1 MNSEK
6 YDSRI
11 LHPAPY
17 VERQVK
23 PAIKSNNMAA
33 EVVWTYLVV
42 RAYQSDQ
49 QALVKKLCGRNETLP
64 DNSMTWLEAYLHPTR
79 IRQEE
84 VKYWRSR
91 ADLSMGHLEL
101 TEDREYQIRSNGSWV
116 CICESKWFDDIHQNS
131 RFPEILQLSQLI
143 EHALLIHDNGGK
155 FPERVY
161 VTLITPQYFKER
173 QGKFSERKY
182 WKKFN
187 DYTTDMA
194 LLEKDLRLCPLPFL
208 KHDLKILISRV
219 DTLKLNWVTFEDLL
233 GLSDL
238 VEDHIPGKYR
248 TTRDTWKQVFKEM
261 GREDIFIELTQ

>member
-1 MNSEK
+1 MKRNQK
-6 YDSRI
+6 TRVF
-11 LHPAPY
+11 HPAPY
-17 VERQVK
+17 VERQIAPVIQANGMTK
-23 PAIKSNNMAA
+23 
-33 EVVWTYLVV
+33 EVVWTYLL
-42 RAYQSDQ
+42 AKKYENIHQN
-49 QALVKKLCGRNETLP
+49 LVKKLCEAEETIP
-64 DNSMTWLEAYLHPTR
+64 ENSKICLEAYLHPTR

-91 ADLSMGHLEL
+91 ADLSVGHLEL
-101 TEDREYQIRSNGSWV
+101 NADREYQIRSNGSWV

-131 RFPEILQLSQLI
+131 QFPEILQLSQLI

-161 VTLITPQYFKER
+161 VTLITPRYFKER

-194 LLEKDLRLCPLPFL
+194 LLEKDLHLCPLPFL
-208 KHDLKILISRV
+208 KHDLEILISRV

-261 GREDIFIELTQ
+261 GGEDIFIELTQ